1 VANKKNMQEKI
12 KLTQYSKGA
21 GCGCKIA
28 PKVLQEILQTNQ
40 PQKTFANLLVGNST
54 NDDAAVMDMGNGM
67 SLISTTDFFTPI
79 VDDAFQFGCIA
90 AANAISDI
98 YAMGGKPALA
108 VAILGFPVEKLPV
121 TIAQQI
127 LEGARKICNEANI
140 PLAGGHS
147 IDSPEPIFGLAVNGF
162 VKTNAIKKNS
172 TAQIGNLIYL
182 TKKIGVGILATAEK
196 RNVLLPEHEN
206 VAANQM
212 MQLNKIGEILGDL
225 DFVKALTDVTGF
237 GLGGHLIEL
246 CDGANLSAELY
257 WNKIPLIDN
266 LKNYLDTNCI
276 PDATYRNWN
285 GYGDKIKFEPTV
297 PMMDAFKLLPCPE
310 TSGGLLIAIDEN
322 YQTEFEKLLNE
333 SGLNNFSQ
341 PIGKLI
347 LKEEKVVVVI

>member
-1 VANKKNMQEKI
+1 MTQEKI
-12 KLTQYSKGA
+12 KLTQYSHGA

-54 NDDAAVMDMGNGM
+54 SDDAAVMDMGNGM

-98 YAMGGKPALA
+98 YAMGGKPVLA

-121 TIAQQI
+121 SIAQQM
-127 LEGARKICNEANI
+127 LEGARKICDEANI

-162 VKTNAIKKNS
+162 VKTDSIKKNN
-172 TAQIGNLIYL
+172 TAQLDNLIYI

-196 RNVLLPEHEN
+196 RNALLPQHEN
-206 VAANQM
+206 MAANQM
-212 MQLNKIGEILGDL
+212 MQLNKIGEILGTKNH
-225 DFVKALTDVTGF
+225 VTALTDITGF
-237 GLGGHLIEL
+237 GLGGHLIEM
-246 CDGANLSAELY
+246 CEGADLSAEIY
-257 WNKIPLIDN
+257 WNDIPQLPD
-266 LKNYLDTNCI
+266 LKHYMDANII

-285 GYGDKIKFEPTV
+285 GYGTKIKFEPNV
-297 PMMDAFKLLPCPE
+297 PMMEAFKLLPCPE
-310 TSGGLLIAIDEN
+310 TSGGLMIAIDSN
-322 YQTEFEKLLNE
+322 YQAEFEKLLHENHLQE
-333 SGLNNFSQ
+333 FCK
-341 PIGKLI
+341 PIGKFI
-347 LKEEKVVVVI
+347 RKDEKAVWVK